1 MSQQAVKK
9 LFTIEEAN
17 QRLPLVRAIVQD
29 VVDLFADIQK
39 RRDCLADVLRR
50 RGETCPGRLYTE
62 ELEQIEEDIRQDEA
76 RLGAFI
82 GELHE
87 LGIEFKDP
95 VLGLVDFP
103 AEMDGRVVY
112 LCWKL
117 GEPDVRF
124 WHELHSGFAGR
135 QSLCAESIPG
145 SGPDLT
151 DADAMSFQS
160 WPQDK

>member
-1 MSQQAVKK
+1 MSDKAIKK

-29 VVDLFADIQK
+29 IVDLFSDLQS
-39 RRDCLADVLRR
+39 RRDRLSDVLRR
-50 RGETCPGRLYTE
+50 RGENCPGKLYSE
-62 ELEQIEEDIRQDEA
+62 ELEQTEEDIRRDEE
-76 RLGAFI
+76 RLAGFI
-82 GELHE
+82 SELHE

-112 LCWKL
+112 LCWKP

-124 WHELHSGFAGR
+124 WHELQAGFSGR
-135 QSLCAESIPG
+135 QSLFVESLLE
-145 SGPDLT
+145 SGPDVP
-151 DADAMSFQS
+151 MSDDLNS
-160 WPQDK
+160 GI